1 MVLVDHGSMSMVI
14 DMNDEKL
21 KILEQI
27 KEFMAG
33 TEGVGFTHQPDRD
46 TRYQHTRYQHI
57 SDVLCRL
64 RYYALVKADRGVVL
78 RCLERTT
85 GYSRQ
90 QVTRLVRRYLDTG
103 ELGKR
108 YKPRMWLFWPT
119 RTISTKASPA
129 RPWCTSCRGSV
140 TCTTSGSAFG

>member
-1 MVLVDHGSMSMVI
+1 MSMVI

-21 KILEQI
+21 KTLEQI

-46 TRYQHTRYQHI
+46 TRYQHI
-57 SDVLCRL
+57 AEVLCRL
-64 RYYALVKADRGVVL
+64 RYYALGKSDRGLVL
-78 RCLERTT
+78 RYLKRTT

-103 ELGKR
+103 ELKKR
-108 YKPRMWLFWPT
+108 YKPPVNGFTRKYTSDSPNHGPGIPT
-119 RTISTKASPA
+119 TMAWRKPKTARSSGNTWAIPISRSILP
-129 RPWCTSCRGSV
+129 RR
-140 TCTTSGSAFG
+140 